1 MADEGFFSRWSRR
14 KAEAREEAEPAPPP
28 AVEAPADDET
38 PPGAAAET
46 PPAEPPPT
54 MDDVARLTHQSDYS
68 RFVSRDVDDDVKRA
82 AMKKLFSDP
91 HFNQMDGLDVYI
103 DDYSQPDPIPLAM
116 LRQMTQARML
126 GLFRDDEPCAE
137 AAAGGS
143 SSGAATPNVSE
154 SSAPHDTVPA
164 DAAGAAVPRDENPA
178 VQLQPDDAAGRPG
191 PDEGAGR

>member
-1 MADEGFFSRWSRR
+1 MADESFFSRWSRR
-14 KAEAREEAEPAPPP
+14 KAEAREEAEPAAPP
-28 AVEAPADDET
+28 AVEAPADDAPVDA
-38 PPGAAAET
+38 PP
-46 PPAEPPPT
+46 PEPPPT

-68 RFVSRDVDDDVKRA
+68 RFVSRGVDDDVKRA

-103 DDYSQPDPIPLAM
+103 DDYSRPDPIPLAM

-126 GLFRDDEPCAE
+126 GLFQDEPSGDAP
-137 AAAGGS
+137 AAGS

-154 SSAPHDTVPA
+154 SSTPHDTAPA
-164 DAAGAAVPRDENPA
+164 DAAGAAVPHDENPA

-191 PDEGAGR
+191 PDQGAGR